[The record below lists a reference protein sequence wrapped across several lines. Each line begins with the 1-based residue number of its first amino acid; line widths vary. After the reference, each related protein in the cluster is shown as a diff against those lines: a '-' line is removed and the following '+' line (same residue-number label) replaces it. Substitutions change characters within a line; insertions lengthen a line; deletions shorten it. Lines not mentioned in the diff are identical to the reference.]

1 MQDYYNMNQTTLS
14 IALDY
19 QPEEHHPARYINQL
33 VESLK
38 LKYDY
43 QFGRPREYNLGA
55 MLKLVLLAAPMAFS
69 AVVKL
74 NGLPVKTS
82 QLGG

>member
-19 QPEEHHPARYINQL
+19 QPEEHHSARYINQL

-38 LKYDY
+38 L
-43 QFGRPREYNLGA
+43 
-55 MLKLVLLAAPMAFS
+55 
-69 AVVKL
+69 
-74 NGLPVKTS
+74 
-82 QLGG
+82 